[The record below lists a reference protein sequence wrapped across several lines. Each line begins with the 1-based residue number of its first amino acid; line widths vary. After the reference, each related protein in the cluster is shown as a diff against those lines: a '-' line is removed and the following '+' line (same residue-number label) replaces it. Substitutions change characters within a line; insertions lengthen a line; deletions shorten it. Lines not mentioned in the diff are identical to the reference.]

1 MNCMKV
7 YGYTKFERA
16 KLADILHR
24 ADHIRRVSEDG
35 ETRIIITVLRKRKI
49 ILQKIA

>member
-16 KLADILHR
+16 KLADNLHR

-35 ETRIIITVLRKRKI
+35 ETRIIIKILRDTK
-49 ILQKIA
+49 